1 MEGRRDMARWKPA
14 ELWSRRKE
22 KASALWAAL
31 KRNAVLLLY
40 VLILAALLG
49 VMEWRVRR
57 AGLHPTKID
66 RGSLLV
72 VALQWF
78 AHPERLRYV
87 ATADL
92 KHNHKIQP
100 EDVTPS
106 DASLSNYLPVVDT
119 FVGKYL
125 KQDVRAGEAVLPK
138 NLADAP
144 ILKPDSD
151 KWMITVRV
159 TAEPR
164 SEKALEPD
172 SAISLVLPSHDK
184 LEGKIVTTSRDI
196 PMSKKTSV
204 TEKKQT
210 KDAAE
215 KPSPSPSPPP
225 EQHNE

>member
-1 MEGRRDMARWKPA
+1 MARWKPA
-14 ELWSRRKE
+14 ELWSWGKE
-22 KASALWAAL
+22 KASALWAAP

-40 VLILAALLG
+40 VFILAALLG
-49 VMEWRVRR
+49 LMEWRVRL

-66 RGSLLV
+66 RASLLV
-72 VALQWF
+72 VAFQWF
-78 AHPERLRYV
+78 AQPERLRYV

-106 DASLSNYLPVVDT
+106 DASLSNYLPAVDT

-144 ILKPDSD
+144 TLKPDSD

-159 TAEPR
+159 TADPK

-172 SAISLVLPSHDK
+172 SAVSLVLPSNNK
-184 LEGKIVTTSRDI
+184 LDGKIVTSSRDI
-196 PMSKKTSV
+196 PPPKKALV

-215 KPSPSPSPPP
+215 KSSPSPTAPS